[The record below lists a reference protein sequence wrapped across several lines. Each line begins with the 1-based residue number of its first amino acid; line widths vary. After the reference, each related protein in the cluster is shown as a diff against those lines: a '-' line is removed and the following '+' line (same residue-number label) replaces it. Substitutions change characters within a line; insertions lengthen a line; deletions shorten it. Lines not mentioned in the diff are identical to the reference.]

1 MLLKKLKKRGMLFL
15 ELINEENYKYNI
27 EVLKNGGI
35 FIIVR

>member
-15 ELINEENYKYNI
+15 ELINEGNYKYNI

-35 FIIVR
+35 